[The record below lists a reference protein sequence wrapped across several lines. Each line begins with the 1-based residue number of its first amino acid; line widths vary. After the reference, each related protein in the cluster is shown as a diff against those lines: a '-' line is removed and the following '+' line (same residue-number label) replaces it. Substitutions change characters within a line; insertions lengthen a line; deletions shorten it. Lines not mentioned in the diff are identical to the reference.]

1 MKQDEFDRALMD
13 EMSQLP
19 PSPDALQD
27 YTPWQ
32 NAMVKLL
39 VGMKKLAP
47 KDPAGD
53 PEKPQKTNKSK
64 TNGADAA

>member
-39 VGMKKLAP
+39 VGMALVTFQLSFFYLDYILP
-47 KDPAGD
+47 LLG
-53 PEKPQKTNKSK
+53 TSLI
-64 TNGADAA
+64 